1 MTEGR
6 THATKRHVCATRDVL
21 EPGTQGARQPRTS
34 QNIVS
39 HPSPLTAQDVVGS
52 IRCDRA
58 ADWRQPLVMAYGA
71 TGCGQARRETTKSKI
86 RKTNLECALESTV
99 SLFGVSLSASH
110 IGRAGRLVAAGREA
124 QRRRAMGADVD
135 NTGLKRT
142 ADGIMLKVKEIIA
155 FGANELRW
163 VKSFVM

>member
-52 IRCDRA
+52 IPCGS
-58 ADWRQPLVMAYGA
+58 WRRQHGPLVMAYWGQGGA
-71 TGCGQARRETTKSKI
+71 AKRD
-86 RKTNLECALESTV
+86 V
-99 SLFGVSLSASH
+99 
-110 IGRAGRLVAAGREA
+110 
-124 QRRRAMGADVD
+124 RRRNQNSQNEPGMCPGINSFTFWRLTFSIADWAP
-135 NTGLKRT
+135 GSL
-142 ADGIMLKVKEIIA
+142 
-155 FGANELRW
+155 
-163 VKSFVM
+163 